1 MKKEY
6 EKKKIAAQGVT
17 KKIKI
22 GDTVFIRTGNFKGQN
37 GKVLRKQGQYVT
49 VQGVNVRKKH
59 VKKSQ
64 QNPQGAIQEMEGPM
78 HISKVQLSID
88 NQPVKIKVKT
98 NKEGK
103 RVLFYR
109 DGDQEVVYRQIGK
122 TASKK

>member
-37 GKVLRKQGQYVT
+37 GKVLQKQGQYVT